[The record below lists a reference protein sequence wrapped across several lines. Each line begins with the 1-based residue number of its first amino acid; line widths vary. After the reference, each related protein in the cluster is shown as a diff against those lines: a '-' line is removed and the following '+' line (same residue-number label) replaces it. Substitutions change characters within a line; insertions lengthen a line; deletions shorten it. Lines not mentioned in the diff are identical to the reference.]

1 MAAIIEVIPSGDAL
15 GAEVRGIDLS
25 DPLDDKTFLDL
36 EAAFNEHSVIC
47 IRDQELDPATFVAY
61 ASRYGEPQNLYLNK
75 LFLFLRILVLLNPH
89 CQLFLYFLCFH
100 L

>member
-1 MAAIIEVIPSGDAL
+1 MAATIEVIPSGDAL
-15 GAEVRGIDLS
+15 GAEVRGVDLS

-61 ASRYGEPQNLYLNK
+61 ASRYGEPQNLYLN
-75 LFLFLRILVLLNPH
+75 NN
-89 CQLFLYFLCFH
+89 
-100 L
+100 